1 MRLCAFCS
9 IVFLLE
15 PRLITVFCISV
26 CILGLGHLYR
36 FLVFCVC
43 CDFHFGSM
51 PYGKGNQGN
60 KRNPKEDTNRE
71 ENLEY
76 EAEITA
82 RDREDT
88 LSPLSP
94 ASSSSAGSGESDHS
108 GASLSST
115 QLEMILAANSRLL
128 ADSMASSHKSME
140 ASMLS
145 ILSTLAPASAGSVAS
160 TPAVASRPSVK
171 VPKWSDGDQ
180 PFTFFTKLET
190 ALTHNRVDKA
200 TWGSLLPVYLSGR
213 AEAAFSQV
221 DSTLLGNYDSVKSVL
236 LKALGDTPAHA
247 DRNWWNLARLSGET
261 PADFYLRIRNT
272 GLRRFC
278 ELPSREAVVEHVILS
293 RFLSLLHADSYSA
306 VMSQRPKTGLEAA
319 ELLQDFE
326 ETRAHSW
333 KRQSWKHSQSGR
345 REHGSSSGSGS
356 GSNSGRPSSR
366 ENSPPVG
373 DGSSKTNVVGSENPR
388 NFGSDRPS
396 RKPIICHGCGE
407 PGHIRPQCPNRERV
421 WSVNCVRS
429 TETPVSDPNF
439 LANGFLAG
447 IPCSDLSID
456 TGAEKSVVNAKCV
469 PKSAYLGRSI
479 TLGDGRGGQNS
490 KHQLA
495 RLKITVGEVSV
506 VAEVAV
512 AEQLHCSALLGRDL
526 GREMVLKLASMVVEN
541 MQEVKVEVP
550 MQKVKVEVP
559 MQKVKVEVPMQV
571 VKVEV
576 PMEEVKVEVP
586 VEFEPED
593 ASDAPAVAFEIEPED
608 ASEAPAVAFEIEPED
623 ASEAPAVAFE
633 IEPEDASEAPAVAF
647 EIEPEDA
654 SEAPAVAFEFESE
667 DASEAPTVAFEDIFP
682 FSDSL
687 FEPEDAG
694 DAPTVVMNDIF
705 SLSVFP
711 FGPDLGEVEFS
722 LPEMTDVSDQVFEVL
737 EAGVASVHCD
747 SFVVPRQEEVK
758 VLEVLEAGVAS
769 VKCDTFVVPRQNE
782 VKVLEILEAGV
793 ASVICDKIVVPMQQF
808 FVNDQADVGAFGPV
822 DDKPMVGLDVLN
834 LMDGFSETDLVL
846 VSVPVARPEPDKVVN
861 VFILIA
867 EDRIPPKLRWQSPTV
882 WVDHCLRRYSKAA
895 GKIAPSAFIS
905 VFDIY
910 TLVIYA
916 VCSFCSCISVSVSKF
931 LVVLFFGAFGT
942 RVMPFLLWLDD
953 LRCRMPEAPATL
965 ISLYPCLRQTKGGEM
980 LWSPSH
986 ELMNSLTLLACQPFA
1001 LINL

>member
-1 MRLCAFCS
+1 MH
-9 IVFLLE
+9 I
-15 PRLITVFCISV
+15 
-26 CILGLGHLYR
+26 GLRPSLS
-36 FLVFCVC
+36 FSLVFCVC
-43 CDFHFGSM
+43 CNFYFGSM

-71 ENLEY
+71 ENLEF
-76 EAEITA
+76 ESEITA

-94 ASSSSAGSGESDHS
+94 ASSSSAGSGDSDHS
-108 GASLSST
+108 TSSVSST
-115 QLEMILAANSRLL
+115 QLEMILAANSKLL

-145 ILSTLAPASAGSVAS
+145 ILSTLTPASAGSVAS
-160 TPAVASRPSVK
+160 TPAVAPRPSVK

-278 ELPSREAVVEHVILS
+278 ELPSREAVIEHVILS

-326 ETRAHSW
+326 DTRAHSR

-345 REHGSSSGSGS
+345 REQTSSSNNGS
-356 GSNSGRPSSR
+356 PSSR

-388 NFGSDRPS
+388 SFGGDRPS

-421 WSVNCVRS
+421 WNVNCVRS
-429 TETPVSDPNF
+429 TGNPVSNSNLLVD
-439 LANGFLAG
+439 GFLNG
-447 IPCSDLSID
+447 RSVPGMRID
-456 TGAEKSVVNAKCV
+456 SGADESVVRKDFI
-469 PKSAYLGRSI
+469 SEDDYTGETI
-479 TLGDGRGGQNS
+479 TLDSWRGSQVS
-490 KHQLA
+490 KHRIALCKIEVDGCSVLAKVAVVDQLEYPALLGVNLGDQMTDKLFALMSQKA
-495 RLKITVGEVSV
+495 RLKVSAGEVLNNV
-506 VAEVAV
+506 NTEVPK
-512 AEQLHCSALLGRDL
+512 Q
-526 GREMVLKLASMVVEN
+526 K
-541 MQEVKVEVP
+541 VKVEVP

-559 MQKVKVEVPMQV
+559 MQKVKFEVPMQE

-576 PMEEVKVEVP
+576 LMQEVKVEVP
-586 VEFEPED
+586 IQFEPE
-593 ASDAPAVAFEIEPED
+593 V
-608 ASEAPAVAFEIEPED
+608 
-623 ASEAPAVAFE
+623 
-633 IEPEDASEAPAVAF
+633 
-647 EIEPEDA
+647 
-654 SEAPAVAFEFESE
+654 
-667 DASEAPTVAFEDIFP
+667 ASEAPTVAFEDIFP

-687 FEPEDAG
+687 FEPEDAYE
-694 DAPTVVMNDIF
+694 APTAVFTDDMLGLSAFPFEPEEAGAASVVALEDIF
-705 SLSVFP
+705 WPDFAEIEFP
-711 FGPDLGEVEFS
+711 
-722 LPEMTDVSDQVFEVL
+722 LPEMTDVSGKVL
-737 EAGVASVHCD
+737 EAGVASVNCET
-747 SFVVPRQEEVK
+747 FVVPRQEEVK

-769 VKCDTFVVPRQNE
+769 V
-782 VKVLEILEAGV
+782 
-793 ASVICDKIVVPMQQF
+793 SCDKIVVPMQHF
-808 FVNDQADVGAFGPV
+808 FVNDQVDVVASGPV
-822 DDKPMVGLDVLN
+822 DDSVLA
-834 LMDGFSETDLVL
+834 
-846 VSVPVARPEPDKVVN
+846 SVPAARPEPDKVVT
-861 VFILIA
+861 VFILTT
-867 EDRIPPKLRWQSPTV
+867 EDKIPPKLRWQSPTV

-895 GKIAPSAFIS
+895 GKIAPGAFIS
-905 VFDIY
+905 VFDMY

-931 LVVLFFGAFGT
+931 LVVLFFGAFGP

-953 LRCRMPEAPATL
+953 LLCRMPEAPATL

-986 ELMNSLTLLACQPFA
+986 AAP
-1001 LINL
+1001 

>member
-26 CILGLGHLYR
+26 CILGLGHIY
-36 FLVFCVC
+36 FFFFAFFHFYSICVFCG
-43 CDFHFGSM
+43 GSM
-51 PYGKGNQGN
+51 PHGKEKQVTR
-60 KRNPKEDTNRE
+60 KNPRE
-71 ENLEY
+71 EEFELEPDH
-76 EAEITA
+76 TA
-82 RDREDT
+82 REDT
-88 LSPLSP
+88 LSPLYST
-94 ASSSSAGSGESDHS
+94 SSSAGSDASGGSDHS
-108 GASLSST
+108 DASVSSA
-115 QLEMILAANSRLL
+115 QLQMILAANS
-128 ADSMASSHKSME
+128 KSME
-140 ASMLS
+140 ASILS
-145 ILSTLAPASAGSVAS
+145 IISSMTPSVSAGSVAP
-160 TPAVASRPSVK
+160 TPAVASSPPVK
-171 VPKWSDGDQ
+171 VPKWTEGDQ
-180 PFTFFTKLET
+180 PFSFFTKLET
-190 ALTHNRVDKA
+190 ALTHNRVPKA
-200 TWGSLLPVYLSGR
+200 TWGRLLPVYLSGR
-213 AEAAFSQV
+213 AEIAFAQV
-221 DSTLLGNYDSVKSVL
+221 DSTLLDDYDAVKSVL
-236 LKALGDTPAHA
+236 LKSLGDTPAHA
-247 DRNWWNLARLSGET
+247 DRNWWSLARLPGET
-261 PADFYLRIRNT
+261 PADFYLRVRNT
-272 GLRRFC
+272 GLRRVC
-278 ELPSREAVVEHVILS
+278 KLPTREAVVDHVILS
-293 RFLSLLHADSYSA
+293 RFLSLLPADSYTA
-306 VMSQRPKTGLEAA
+306 VMSQHPKTGLEAA

-326 ETRAHSW
+326 ETRAYSW
-333 KRQSWKHSQSGR
+333 KRQTWKNSPSGR
-345 REHGSSSGSGS
+345 REHTRGSGSSSSSGSD
-356 GSNSGRPSSR
+356 SNSGSPSSR

-373 DGSSKTNVVGSENPR
+373 DGSSKTNVVGSDNPR
-388 NFGSDRPS
+388 NFGSDRPF

-429 TETPVSDPNF
+429 TETPVSDSNF

-469 PKSAYLGRSI
+469 PRSAYLGRSI

-490 KHQLA
+490 KHRLA

-526 GREMVLKLASMVVEN
+526 GREMVLKLASIVMENMQEVSEVEMP

-550 MQKVKVEVP
+550 MQE
-559 MQKVKVEVPMQV
+559 MKVEVPMQV

-586 VEFEPED
+586 MQFEP
-593 ASDAPAVAFEIEPED
+593 
-608 ASEAPAVAFEIEPED
+608 
-623 ASEAPAVAFE
+623 
-633 IEPEDASEAPAVAF
+633 
-647 EIEPEDA
+647 
-654 SEAPAVAFEFESE
+654 E

>member
-1 MRLCAFCS
+1 MH
-9 IVFLLE
+9 I
-15 PRLITVFCISV
+15 
-26 CILGLGHLYR
+26 GLRPSLSF

-43 CDFHFGSM
+43 CNFYFGSM
-51 PYGKGNQGN
+51 PYGKGNQVP
-60 KRNPKEDTNRE
+60 RSNP
-71 ENLEY
+71 
-76 EAEITA
+76 
-82 RDREDT
+82 
-88 LSPLSP
+88 
-94 ASSSSAGSGESDHS
+94 
-108 GASLSST
+108 
-115 QLEMILAANSRLL
+115 
-128 ADSMASSHKSME
+128 
-140 ASMLS
+140 
-145 ILSTLAPASAGSVAS
+145 
-160 TPAVASRPSVK
+160 
-171 VPKWSDGDQ
+171 
-180 PFTFFTKLET
+180 
-190 ALTHNRVDKA
+190 
-200 TWGSLLPVYLSGR
+200 
-213 AEAAFSQV
+213 
-221 DSTLLGNYDSVKSVL
+221 
-236 LKALGDTPAHA
+236 
-247 DRNWWNLARLSGET
+247 
-261 PADFYLRIRNT
+261 
-272 GLRRFC
+272 
-278 ELPSREAVVEHVILS
+278 
-293 RFLSLLHADSYSA
+293 
-306 VMSQRPKTGLEAA
+306 
-319 ELLQDFE
+319 
-326 ETRAHSW
+326 
-333 KRQSWKHSQSGR
+333 
-345 REHGSSSGSGS
+345 REHLVSHYSGQRKPSSRGSGS
-356 GSNSGRPSSR
+356 GS
-366 ENSPPVG
+366 
-373 DGSSKTNVVGSENPR
+373 
-388 NFGSDRPS
+388 FSDRPS
-396 RKPIICHGCGE
+396 RKPIICHGCGK
-407 PGHIRPQCPNRERV
+407 PGHIRPQCPNHERV
-421 WSVNCVRS
+421 VYINVSRS
-429 TETPVSDPNF
+429 TEFPVCDSPF
-439 LANGFLAG
+439 VVNGFLAG
-447 IPCSDLSID
+447 TPCSDLNFVSR
-456 TGAEKSVVNAKCV
+456 AEKSVVNAKFV

-479 TLGDGRGGQNS
+479 TLGSYKGGPLS

-495 RLKITVGEVSV
+495 RLTITVGEVSV

-512 AEQLHCSALLGRDL
+512 VEQLYCSALLGRDL
-526 GREMVLKLASMVVEN
+526 GFRMVREVMAVVMEN

-550 MQKVKVEVP
+550 MEEMKVEVPMQEVEVEAP

-633 IEPEDASEAPAVAF
+633 FESEDASEDPTVAFEDIFPFSDSLFEPEDAS
-647 EIEPEDA
+647 D
-654 SEAPAVAFEFESE
+654 APAVAFEFESE